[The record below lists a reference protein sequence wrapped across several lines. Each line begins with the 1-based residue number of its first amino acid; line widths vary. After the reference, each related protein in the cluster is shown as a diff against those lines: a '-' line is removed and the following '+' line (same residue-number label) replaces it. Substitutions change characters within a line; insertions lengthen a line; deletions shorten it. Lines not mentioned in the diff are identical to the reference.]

1 MLMKARL
8 ALTCLLLAV
17 PTLAVGTPAAE
28 MAAMPRCVWGKA
40 SAADKVLINRG
51 TDDLNLAAVDVLVVH
66 LADKSAEDARAC
78 AAMAGRDPAASV
90 KIMII
95 GFNQE
100 SLADQMGRELGL
112 TREKL
117 DAAIA
122 AAPAETAIAARTLAE
137 AAGPRR
143 IDPVRFPSMKPVFE
157 ALGQPTFDGA
167 PKTRSAYLIST
178 YVMNAFQLK
187 VLAERYA
194 AATP

>member
-1 MLMKARL
+1 MKARL
-8 ALTCLLLAV
+8 ALACLLVTLPVLAS
-17 PTLAVGTPAAE
+17 AAPAAD
-28 MAAMPRCVWGKA
+28 MAAMPRCVWGRA
-40 SAADKVLINRG
+40 SSADKMLINRG

-66 LADKSAEDARAC
+66 LADKSADDAKAC
-78 AAMAGRDPAASV
+78 AAVAGRDPAASI

-122 AAPAETAIAARTLAE
+122 AAPPETSTAARNLAE

-143 IDPVRFPSMKPVFE
+143 IDPNRFPSMKPVFE

-167 PKTRSAYLIST
+167 PKTRGAYLIST